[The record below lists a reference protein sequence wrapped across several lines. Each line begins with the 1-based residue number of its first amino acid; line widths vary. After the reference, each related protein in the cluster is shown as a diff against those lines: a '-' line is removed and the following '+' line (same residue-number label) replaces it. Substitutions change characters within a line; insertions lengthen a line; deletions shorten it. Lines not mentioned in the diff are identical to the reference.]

1 MLTALAPSP
10 HSAPDLGESP
20 RVPRGA
26 PHVALAWVELG
37 PRMLLLADD
46 HRVYLA
52 RDGRRPPADDAG
64 ASVSP
69 ARLQALLDGSIAA
82 AFRHAREAE
91 VPPLTAIRWAFRLA
105 GLYHLTH
112 STPPLLRH
120 AAATFEATGRGQL
133 ARWARE
139 RAHEEAGHDRLALLD
154 LAALGHDASRAVEL
168 LRPPI
173 AMRLSCFFE
182 AAAHAADPIAVIGY
196 AYAIERLALTV
207 GRPEIEAVERVL
219 PPGVRATRCLRVH
232 SAIGSDDDH
241 VRATIDT
248 LVACTPAERR
258 AVAVAAHQTARLCFE
273 PVEGGHPSDEEIAAR
288 LDGSR
293 AQLVPSSPS
302 QPNRTTNPRTTETT
316 P

>member
-1 MLTALAPSP
+1 MLTRPT
-10 HSAPDLGESP
+10 
-20 RVPRGA
+20 
-26 PHVALAWVELG
+26 PHVGLEWVELG
-37 PRMLLLADD
+37 PRTLLLADD
-46 HRVYLA
+46 HRAYLA

-69 ARLQALLDGSIAA
+69 ARTSPARTKALLDGAIAA
-82 AFRHAREAE
+82 AFGHAREAE
-91 VPPLTAIRWAFRLA
+91 VPPLTPIRWAFRLA

-112 STPPLLRH
+112 STPALLRH
-120 AAATFEATGRGQL
+120 AAAAFEAAGRGRL
-133 ARWARE
+133 ARWAHE
-139 RAHEEAGHDRLALLD
+139 RAHEEAGHDRLALRD
-154 LAALGHDASRAVEL
+154 LAALGHDAPRAVEQ

-173 AMRLSCFFE
+173 AMRLSSFFE
-182 AAAHAADPIAVIGY
+182 AAAHASDPIAVIGY

-207 GRPEIEAVERVL
+207 GRPDIEAVERVL

-232 SAIGSDDDH
+232 SAIGSDEDH
-241 VRATIDT
+241 VRDTIDT

-288 LDGSR
+288 LDGPR
-293 AQLVPSSPS
+293 AHLLPSPNRE
-302 QPNRTTNPRTTETT
+302 PNRTTNPKTTETT

>member
-1 MLTALAPSP
+1 MLTHPT
-10 HSAPDLGESP
+10 
-20 RVPRGA
+20 
-26 PHVALAWVELG
+26 PHVALEWVELG
-37 PRMLLLADD
+37 PRTLLLADD
-46 HRVYLA
+46 HRAYIA
-52 RDGRRPPADDAG
+52 RDGRRPPADDTG
-64 ASVSP
+64 VRTSP
-69 ARLQALLDGSIAA
+69 ARIGALLDGAIAA
-82 AFRHAREAE
+82 AFGHAREAE
-91 VPPLTAIRWAFRLA
+91 VPSLTPIRWAFRLA

-120 AAATFEATGRGQL
+120 AAAAFEAAGRGHL
-133 ARWARE
+133 ARWAHE

-154 LAALGHDASRAVEL
+154 LAALGHDASRVVEQ

-173 AMRLSCFFE
+173 AMRLSSFFE
-182 AAAHAADPIAVIGY
+182 AAAHAPDPIAVIGY
-196 AYAIERLALTV
+196 AYALERLALTV

-241 VRATIDT
+241 VRATIDV

-258 AVAVAAHQTARLCFE
+258 AVAVAAHHTARLCFE

-288 LDGSR
+288 LDGLR
-293 AQLVPSSPS
+293 APLLPSSGS
-302 QPNRTTNPRTTETT
+302 QPNCNNDKETETT